1 MNKIKRILNSKRLF
15 LIVLVALT
23 VYVTSNITYTT
34 KVVSNPEVQLCDQSA
49 TDIMLDVINKEN
61 EAGELTDSPLNS
73 EISTETLQR
82 YKLYY
87 DMAFELCIHSYGYVS

>member
-1 MNKIKRILNSKRLF
+1 MNKLKRILKSKRLF
-15 LIVLVALT
+15 LIGLIILT

-34 KVVSNPEVQLCDQSA
+34 KIVSNNEVQLCDQNA
-49 TDIMLDVINKEN
+49 IDIMLDIFNEEN
-61 EAGELTDSPLNS
+61 ESGELTDFPLNS
-73 EISTETLQR
+73 EVSTETLQR